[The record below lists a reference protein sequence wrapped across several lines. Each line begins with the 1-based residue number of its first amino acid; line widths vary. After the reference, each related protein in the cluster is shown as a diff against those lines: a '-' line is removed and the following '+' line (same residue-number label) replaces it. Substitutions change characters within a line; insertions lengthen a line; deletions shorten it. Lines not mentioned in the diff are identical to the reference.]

1 MTLPRVRVWAV
12 TTEEDNESRGLLRER
27 RPECLSLRGRAR
39 PGTRTRR
46 DARRRRSVSI
56 EGGDTLNRLG
66 GPLASVPHVVG
77 YQNAGTVLRVGPE
90 VAGFAVGDRVV
101 SLAFHGSHAAL
112 RVAHPLTTWK
122 IPDGLATELAAC
134 VPVAYGTAHDGLFEF
149 GRLVE
154 GETALIHAGAG
165 GVGLAA
171 IQMAKRAGA
180 RVFATASSDERLERL
195 KEFGLD
201 DGINYREKDFVV
213 EVRALTNN
221 RGADVILDS
230 VGGENLQ
237 KSLTALAYRGRCVTF
252 GNAGRGEVAKLDTS
266 TLGTSNQSLI
276 GYFLGP
282 ELFVG
287 SRAYAMIA
295 NVLGRRRRGRS
306 ARRDR
311 SAVRV
316 GRRRGGA
323 RVHRE
328 SSGLWPG
335 GTADRVDRSGAGGV
349 LGAQFAVLGL
359 RRS

>member
-1 MTLPRVRVWAV
+1 MKAAV
-12 TTEEDNESRGLLRER
+12 YYENGAPSVFRYEDV
-27 RPECLSLRGRAR
+27 PDPI
-39 PGTRTRR
+39 PGPGEMLV
-46 DARRRRSVSI
+46 DVEVVSI

-66 GPLASVPHVVG
+66 GPLASVPHIVG
-77 YQNAGTVLRVGPE
+77 YQNAGTVVSVGPE
-90 VAGFAVGDRVV
+90 VTGFAVGDRVV
-101 SLAFHGSHAAL
+101 SLAFHGSHAEL

-122 IPDGLATELAAC
+122 IPDGLSTELAAC

-171 IQMAKRAGA
+171 IQMAHRAGA
-180 RVFATASSDERLERL
+180 RVLATASSDERLDRL
-195 KEFGLD
+195 REFGLD
-201 DGINYREKDFVV
+201 DGINYREQDFVA

-252 GNAGRGEVAKLDTS
+252 GNAGRGEVMKMDTS

-287 SRAYAMIA
+287 SRAYAMIE
-295 NVLGRRRRGRS
+295 NVLEDVASGDLRVVIDQRFALADAEEAHAFIESRQAFGR
-306 ARRDR
+306 
-311 SAVRV
+311 V
-316 GRRRGGA
+316 
-323 RVHRE
+323 
-328 SSGLWPG
+328 
-335 GTADRVDRSGAGGV
+335 V
-349 LGAQFAVLGL
+349 LLTE
-359 RRS
+359 

>member
-1 MTLPRVRVWAV
+1 MKAAV
-12 TTEEDNESRGLLRER
+12 YYENGAPSVFRYEEVPD
-27 RPECLSLRGRAR
+27 PV
-39 PGTRTRR
+39 PGPGEMLIGVEV
-46 DARRRRSVSI
+46 VSI

-66 GPLASVPHVVG
+66 GPLVTVPHVVG
-77 YQNAGTVLRVGPE
+77 YQCAGTILSVGPD
-90 VAGFAVGDRVV
+90 VSGFAVGDRVV
-101 SLAFHGSHAAL
+101 SLAFHGSHAEL

-180 RVFATASSDERLERL
+180 RVIATASSDERLERL
-195 KEFGLD
+195 GQFGLD
-201 DGINYREKDFVV
+201 DGINYREKDFVA
-213 EVRALTNN
+213 EVRSLTNN

-252 GNAGRGEVAKLDTS
+252 GNAGRGEVTKLDTS
-266 TLGTSNQSLI
+266 MLGGSNQSLI

-295 NVLGRRRRGRS
+295 NVLEEVTAGDLRVEIDRKFALADAEEAHAFIESRQAFGR
-306 ARRDR
+306 
-311 SAVRV
+311 V
-316 GRRRGGA
+316 
-323 RVHRE
+323 
-328 SSGLWPG
+328 
-335 GTADRVDRSGAGGV
+335 V
-349 LGAQFAVLGL
+349 LLTE
-359 RRS
+359 

>member
-1 MTLPRVRVWAV
+1 MKAAVYYENGAPSVFRYEDVPDPVPGPGEMLVRVEV
-12 TTEEDNESRGLLRER
+12 
-27 RPECLSLRGRAR
+27 
-39 PGTRTRR
+39 
-46 DARRRRSVSI
+46 VSI

-66 GPLASVPHVVG
+66 GPLVTVPHIVG
-77 YQNAGTVLRVGPE
+77 YQNAGVVLSVGPD
-90 VAGFAVGDRVV
+90 VSGYAVGDRVV
-101 SLAFHGSHAAL
+101 GLAFHGSHAEL

-149 GRLVE
+149 GHLVE

-180 RVFATASSDERLERL
+180 RVIATASSDERLERL
-195 KEFGLD
+195 RDFGLD
-201 DGINYREKDFVV
+201 DGINYREKDFVA

-237 KSLTALAYRGRCVTF
+237 KSLNALAYRGRCITF
-252 GNAGRGEVAKLDTS
+252 GNAGRGEALKLDTS
-266 TLGTSNQSLI
+266 MLGGSNQSLI

-287 SRAYAMIA
+287 DRAHAMIA
-295 NVLGRRRRGRS
+295 NLLEDVAAGDLRVEIDRRFALADAEEAHAFIESRQAFGRVVLLT
-306 ARRDR
+306 
-311 SAVRV
+311 
-316 GRRRGGA
+316 
-323 RVHRE
+323 E
-328 SSGLWPG
+328 
-335 GTADRVDRSGAGGV
+335 
-349 LGAQFAVLGL
+349 
-359 RRS
+359 

>member
-1 MTLPRVRVWAV
+1 MKAAVYYENGPPSVFRYEEVPDPVPGPGEMLVRVEV
-12 TTEEDNESRGLLRER
+12 
-27 RPECLSLRGRAR
+27 
-39 PGTRTRR
+39 
-46 DARRRRSVSI
+46 VSI

-66 GPLASVPHVVG
+66 GPLVSVPHIVG
-77 YQNAGTVLRVGPE
+77 YQNAGVVLSVGPD
-90 VAGFAVGDRVV
+90 VTGFAVGDRVV
-101 SLAFHGSHAAL
+101 GLAFHGSHAEL

-171 IQMAKRAGA
+171 IQMAKAAGA
-180 RVFATASSDERLERL
+180 RVIATASSDERLERL
-195 KEFGLD
+195 REFGLD
-201 DGINYREKDFVV
+201 DGINYREKDFVT

-252 GNAGRGEVAKLDTS
+252 GNAGRGEEMKLDTS
-266 TLGTSNQSLI
+266 TLGGSNQSLI

-287 SRAYAMIA
+287 SRAHAMIA
-295 NVLGRRRRGRS
+295 DLLDDVAAGDLRVEIDRRFALADAEEAHAFIESRQAFGR
-306 ARRDR
+306 
-311 SAVRV
+311 VILLT
-316 GRRRGGA
+316 
-323 RVHRE
+323 E
-328 SSGLWPG
+328 
-335 GTADRVDRSGAGGV
+335 
-349 LGAQFAVLGL
+349 
-359 RRS
+359 

>member
-1 MTLPRVRVWAV
+1 MKAAVYYENGPPSVFRYEEVPDPVPGPGEMLVRVEV
-12 TTEEDNESRGLLRER
+12 I
-27 RPECLSLRGRAR
+27 
-39 PGTRTRR
+39 
-46 DARRRRSVSI
+46 SI

-66 GPLASVPHVVG
+66 GPLVTVPHIVG
-77 YQNAGTVLRVGPE
+77 YQNAGVVLSVGPD
-90 VAGFAVGDRVV
+90 VTGFAVGDRVV
-101 SLAFHGSHAAL
+101 GLAFHGSHAEL

-171 IQMAKRAGA
+171 IQMAKAAGA
-180 RVFATASSDERLERL
+180 RVIATASSDERLERL
-195 KEFGLD
+195 REFGLD
-201 DGINYREKDFVV
+201 DGINYREKDFVT

-237 KSLTALAYRGRCVTF
+237 KSLTALAYRGRCITF
-252 GNAGRGEVAKLDTS
+252 GNAGRGEEMKLDTS
-266 TLGTSNQSLI
+266 MLGGSNQSLI

-287 SRAYAMIA
+287 SRAHAMIA
-295 NVLGRRRRGRS
+295 DLLDDVAAGDLRVEIDRRFALADAEEAHAFIESRQAFGR
-306 ARRDR
+306 
-311 SAVRV
+311 VILLT
-316 GRRRGGA
+316 
-323 RVHRE
+323 E
-328 SSGLWPG
+328 
-335 GTADRVDRSGAGGV
+335 
-349 LGAQFAVLGL
+349 
-359 RRS
+359 

>member
-1 MTLPRVRVWAV
+1 MRAAV
-12 TTEEDNESRGLLRER
+12 YYENGAPSVFRYEEVPD
-27 RPECLSLRGRAR
+27 PV
-39 PGTRTRR
+39 PGPGEMLVGVEV
-46 DARRRRSVSI
+46 VSI

-66 GPLASVPHVVG
+66 GPLVTVPHVVG
-77 YQNAGTVLRVGPE
+77 YQNAGTVLSVGPD
-90 VAGFAVGDRVV
+90 VTGFAVGDRVV
-101 SLAFHGSHAAL
+101 SLAFHGSHAEL

-180 RVFATASSDERLERL
+180 RVIATASSDERLERL
-195 KEFGLD
+195 RPFGLD
-201 DGINYREKDFVV
+201 DGINYREKDFVA
-213 EVRALTNN
+213 EVRSLTNN

-252 GNAGRGEVAKLDTS
+252 GNAGRSEATKLDTS
-266 TLGTSNQSLI
+266 TLGGSNQSLI

-295 NVLGRRRRGRS
+295 NVLEEVAAGDLRVEIDRRFALADAKEAHAFIESRQAFGR
-306 ARRDR
+306 
-311 SAVRV
+311 V
-316 GRRRGGA
+316 
-323 RVHRE
+323 
-328 SSGLWPG
+328 
-335 GTADRVDRSGAGGV
+335 V
-349 LGAQFAVLGL
+349 LLIE
-359 RRS
+359 

>member
-1 MTLPRVRVWAV
+1 MKAAVYYENGPPSVFRYEEVPDPVPGPGEMLVRVEV
-12 TTEEDNESRGLLRER
+12 
-27 RPECLSLRGRAR
+27 
-39 PGTRTRR
+39 
-46 DARRRRSVSI
+46 VSI

-66 GPLASVPHVVG
+66 GPLVSVPHIVG
-77 YQNAGTVLRVGPE
+77 YQNAGVVLSVGPD
-90 VAGFAVGDRVV
+90 VTGFAVGDRVV
-101 SLAFHGSHAAL
+101 GLAFHGSHAEL

-149 GRLVE
+149 GRLMD

-171 IQMAKRAGA
+171 IQMAKAAGA
-180 RVFATASSDERLERL
+180 RVIATASSDERLERL
-195 KEFGLD
+195 REFGLD
-201 DGINYREKDFVV
+201 DGINYREKDFVT

-252 GNAGRGEVAKLDTS
+252 GNAGRGEEMKLDTS
-266 TLGTSNQSLI
+266 TLGGSNQSLI

-287 SRAYAMIA
+287 SRAHAMIA
-295 NVLGRRRRGRS
+295 DLLDDVAAGDLRVEIDRRFALADAEEAHAFIESRQAFGR
-306 ARRDR
+306 
-311 SAVRV
+311 VILLT
-316 GRRRGGA
+316 
-323 RVHRE
+323 E
-328 SSGLWPG
+328 
-335 GTADRVDRSGAGGV
+335 
-349 LGAQFAVLGL
+349 
-359 RRS
+359 

>member
-1 MTLPRVRVWAV
+1 MKAAV
-12 TTEEDNESRGLLRER
+12 YYENGAPSVFRYEDV
-27 RPECLSLRGRAR
+27 PDPV
-39 PGTRTRR
+39 PGPGEMLV
-46 DARRRRSVSI
+46 DVEVISI

-66 GPLASVPHVVG
+66 GPLVTVPHIVG
-77 YQNAGTVLRVGPE
+77 YQNAGTVLSVGPE
-90 VAGFAVGDRVV
+90 VEGFAVGDRVV
-101 SLAFHGSHAAL
+101 GLAFHGSHAEL

-149 GRLVE
+149 GRLVG

-180 RVFATASSDERLERL
+180 RVIATASSDERLERL
-195 KEFGLD
+195 RDFGLD
-201 DGINYREKDFVV
+201 DGINYREKDFVA
-213 EVRALTNN
+213 EVRSLTKN

-252 GNAGRGEVAKLDTS
+252 GNAGRGEVTKLDTS
-266 TLGTSNQSLI
+266 MLGGSNQSLI

-287 SRAYAMIA
+287 SRAHAMIA
-295 NVLGRRRRGRS
+295 TLLEEVAAGTLRVEIDRRFALAEAEEAHAFIESRQAFGRVVL
-306 ARRDR
+306 
-311 SAVRV
+311 
-316 GRRRGGA
+316 
-323 RVHRE
+323 
-328 SSGLWPG
+328 L
-335 GTADRVDRSGAGGV
+335 TA
-349 LGAQFAVLGL
+349 
-359 RRS
+359 

>member
-1 MTLPRVRVWAV
+1 MKAAV
-12 TTEEDNESRGLLRER
+12 YYENGAPSVFRYEEVPD
-27 RPECLSLRGRAR
+27 PI
-39 PGTRTRR
+39 PGPGEMLIGVEV
-46 DARRRRSVSI
+46 VSI

-66 GPLASVPHVVG
+66 GPLVTVPHVVG
-77 YQNAGTVLRVGPE
+77 YQCAGTVLSVGPD
-90 VAGFAVGDRVV
+90 VSGFAVGDRIV
-101 SLAFHGSHAAL
+101 SLAFHGSHAEL

-149 GRLVE
+149 GRLAE

-180 RVFATASSDERLERL
+180 RVIATASSDERLERL
-195 KEFGLD
+195 GPFGLD
-201 DGINYREKDFVV
+201 DGINYREKDFAA
-213 EVRALTNN
+213 EVRSLTNN

-252 GNAGRGEVAKLDTS
+252 GNAGRGEVTKLDTS
-266 TLGTSNQSLI
+266 MLGGSNQSLI

-295 NVLGRRRRGRS
+295 NVLEEVAAGDLRVEIDRRFALADAEEAHAFIESRQAFGR
-306 ARRDR
+306 
-311 SAVRV
+311 V
-316 GRRRGGA
+316 
-323 RVHRE
+323 
-328 SSGLWPG
+328 
-335 GTADRVDRSGAGGV
+335 V
-349 LGAQFAVLGL
+349 LLTE
-359 RRS
+359 